1 MSTSSTHFTALN
13 ALWDEFLARWPMESL
28 RSMSLEEYSQAG
40 SKDCFTYWLETRTE
54 DLGSIWGGS
63 AFKFGVYS
71 RKDQSDKSGHAS
83 SGLSFGPTHG
93 WLSKYGTTVDEAF
106 ERVRGLIADIAQAAR
121 EGRLDAIE
129 AADLGHATKWKIAF
143 LYQDRAH
150 PVIAPVFKRAM
161 LDALPGVNA
170 KTSTGQVYQQLMAA
184 KPAEQGVL
192 GYGTVLW
199 QQAGEVL
206 AGAISTD
213 EVLSYLQAHPG
224 LTAIKPPTKKHA
236 GFRRPDGRELCL
248 MRARQTPVV
257 YFQPGPWTQELAEAT
272 QGATPKGADDTR
284 SHGLAANAPA
294 LAAPNPAVS
303 FSIPSRE
310 RLLELLEAYTG
321 EVPPVFSDGSSDGA
335 GIQPPEGP
343 SGAAD
348 LAASRPPLNQI
359 LYGPPGTGKTYSTID
374 AALEILDPAFKAAH
388 PHPTQRAERKARFDT
403 LVRERRVRFVTFHQS
418 FSYEDFV
425 EGLRATT
432 NEDTGQIRYEVVD
445 GVFKSLCEAAA
456 VKVTLPQEGKV
467 PAAPIDVRGRRI
479 WKMSLGNTLGSDASI
494 YDECIEKG
502 YALLGYGGRVDFT
515 GCTTREEVV
524 KRCRDNGLEIQNPQ
538 NDYTATSVFTFV
550 ARMKVGD
557 LLVISDGNFKFRA
570 IGEVSGDYKFQPHA
584 DFPDGYAQMRP
595 VKWLRVYAPSLP
607 QGELLNGQFSQ
618 MTLYALQPPSIDLTK
633 LAGLLNQ
640 RPAGSAGS
648 EGLVPG
654 PVKDST
660 YEIVRAN
667 ADIVELKKPQGRTL
681 PLAMSL
687 IQELAQAVKAGKI
700 SIADIRD
707 KRVMEKLPSTSMDPY
722 LVNGYNNI
730 LAPLVAQLIGD
741 EGAGTSDG
749 AGPTLRDARVLIIDE
764 INRGNISRI
773 FGELITLIEAS
784 KRAGA
789 DEALQ
794 VTLPY
799 SKKPFSVPDN
809 VYLIGTMNT
818 ADRSLTGMDVALR
831 RRFEFVEMPP
841 RPEELKGINVEGIE
855 VQRLLEV
862 MNERI
867 EALLDRDHRL
877 GHAFFMPLR
886 ENRRLSRLEQVF
898 RKQVLPLLQ
907 EYFFDD
913 WRRIQWV
920 LNDHRKPEEFR
931 FVRSQGVN
939 TAALFGDEVN
949 VSRRPQ
955 AWYVNDAAFREV
967 HSYLGVIDHLSATE
981 QD

>member
-1 MSTSSTHFTALN
+1 MSTTSTHFTALN
-13 ALWDEFLARWPMESL
+13 ALWDEFLTRWPMESL
-28 RSMSLEEYSQAG
+28 RSMGLEDYSQAG

-83 SGLSFGPTHG
+83 SAQAFSPTHG
-93 WLSKYGTTVDEAF
+93 WLSKYGATAEQAF

-129 AADLGHATKWKIAF
+129 SADLGHATKWKIAF

-150 PVIAPVFKRAM
+150 PVIAPVFTRAM
-161 LDALPGVNA
+161 LDALPGVSA
-170 KTSTGQVYQQLMAA
+170 KASTGQVYQQLMAS

-192 GYGTVLW
+192 AYGTALW

-224 LTAIKPPTKKHA
+224 LAAIKPPTKKHA
-236 GFRRPDGRELCL
+236 GFRLPDGRELCL

-257 YFQPGPWTQELAEAT
+257 YFQPGPWTQELTDAT
-272 QGATPKGADDTR
+272 QGATVKGGDDTR
-284 SHGLAANAPA
+284 SHGLAANAPT

-321 EVPPVFSDGSSDGA
+321 EVPPVFSDGAAGGSDVKPPAAPVASTAQA
-335 GIQPPEGP
+335 G
-343 SGAAD
+343 
-348 LAASRPPLNQI
+348 LRPPLNQI

-388 PHPTQRAERKARFDT
+388 PHATQRAERKARFDE

-432 NEDTGQIRYEVVD
+432 SEDTGQIRYEVVD

-456 VKVTLPQEGKV
+456 VKVTRPQEGKA

-515 GCTTREEVV
+515 GCTSRDDVV
-524 KRCRDNGLEIQNPQ
+524 KRCRDNALEIQNPQ
-538 NDYTATSVFTFV
+538 NDYTVTSVVTFV

-618 MTLYALQPPSIDLTK
+618 MTLYALQPPSIDLAK

-640 RPAGSAGS
+640 WPAGGAAA
-648 EGLVPG
+648 EGFAPG

-687 IQELAQAVKAGKI
+687 IQDLARAVRAGQI
-700 SIADIRD
+700 TIADIRD
-707 KRVMEKLPSTSMDPY
+707 KRVIERLPSTSMDPY
-722 LVNGYNNI
+722 LVNGYSNV

-741 EGAGTSDG
+741 QGSVIADG
-749 AGPTLRDARVLIIDE
+749 AVPTLRDARVLIIDE

-784 KRAGA
+784 KRAGST
-789 DEALQ
+789 EALE
-794 VTLPY
+794 VVLPY

-818 ADRSLTGMDVALR
+818 ADRSLASMDVALR
-831 RRFEFVEMPP
+831 RRFEFIEMPP

-886 ENRRLSRLEQVF
+886 EHRTLARLEQIF

-913 WRRIQWV
+913 WQRIQWV
-920 LNDHRKPEEFR
+920 LNDHRKPDEFC
-931 FVRSQGVN
+931 FVRSRGVN
-939 TAALFGDEVN
+939 AAALFGNEVN
-949 VSRRPQ
+949 VSRSPQ
-955 AWYVNDAAFREV
+955 AWYVNDTAFREV
-967 HSYLGVIDHLSATE
+967 QSYLGIIDHRSAAD

>member
-1 MSTSSTHFTALN
+1 MSTTSTHFTALN

-83 SGLSFGPTHG
+83 SAQAFSPTHG
-93 WLSKYGTTVDEAF
+93 WLSKYGATAEQAF

-129 AADLGHATKWKIAF
+129 SADLGHATKWKIAF

-150 PVIAPVFKRAM
+150 PVIAPVFTRAM
-161 LDALPGVNA
+161 LDALPGVSA
-170 KTSTGQVYQQLMAA
+170 KASTGQVYQQLMAS

-192 GYGTVLW
+192 QYGTALW
-199 QQAGEVL
+199 QQAGDVL

-224 LTAIKPPTKKHA
+224 LAAIKPPTTRHA
-236 GFRRPDGRELCL
+236 GFRLTDGRELCL

-257 YFQPGPWTQELAEAT
+257 YFQPGPWTQELTDAT
-272 QGATPKGADDTR
+272 QGATVKGGDDPR
-284 SHGLAANAPA
+284 SHGLAANAPT

-321 EVPPVFSDGSSDGA
+321 EAPPVFSDGAA
-335 GIQPPEGP
+335 GGKDTKPP
-343 SGAAD
+343 AAP
-348 LAASRPPLNQI
+348 AAAAAQAGSRPPLNQI

-374 AALEILDPAFKAAH
+374 AALEILDPEFKADH
-388 PHPTQRAERKARFDT
+388 PHATQRAERKARFDE
-403 LVRERRVRFVTFHQS
+403 LVRERRVRFVTFHQN

-425 EGLRATT
+425 EGIRAAANDEEGQLRYRI
-432 NEDTGQIRYEVVD
+432 EDGIFKEICDEVTALQAPQPVGAVTVD
-445 GVFKSLCEAAA
+445 GRQV
-456 VKVTLPQEGKV
+456 
-467 PAAPIDVRGRRI
+467 
-479 WKMSLGNTLGSDASI
+479 WKITLGSSKDTDSTVYRTCLAN
-494 YDECIEKG
+494 DCILLNYGPGVDLSGCQSKDDLLERYQEADFALSNPAKD
-502 YALLGYGGRVDFT
+502 YAVTCML
-515 GCTTREEVV
+515 
-524 KRCRDNGLEIQNPQ
+524 P
-538 NDYTATSVFTFV
+538 FV
-550 ARMKVGD
+550 QELRAGD
-557 LLVISDGNFKFRA
+557 LVIVDSGIYQFKAIAEVTGPYEFLSDPV
-570 IGEVSGDYKFQPHA
+570 I
-584 DFPDGYAQMRP
+584 DGHSHSRK
-595 VKWLRVYAPSLP
+595 VRWLRQYPTPLSVAEFLGRGEFARRPFYKLHPPKADSDSLDLDIAKL
-607 QGELLNGQFSQ
+607 QTLLEPEV
-618 MTLYALQPPSIDLTK
+618 A
-633 LAGLLNQ
+633 A
-640 RPAGSAGS
+640 
-648 EGLVPG
+648 VP
-654 PVKDST
+654 
-660 YEIVRAN
+660 
-667 ADIVELKKPQGRTL
+667 
-681 PLAMSL
+681 
-687 IQELAQAVKAGKI
+687 
-700 SIADIRD
+700 
-707 KRVMEKLPSTSMDPY
+707 
-722 LVNGYNNI
+722 
-730 LAPLVAQLIGD
+730 
-741 EGAGTSDG
+741 
-749 AGPTLRDARVLIIDE
+749 ARVLIIDE
-764 INRGNISRI
+764 INRGSISRI
-773 FGELITLIEAS
+773 FGELITLIEPS

-818 ADRSLTGMDVALR
+818 ADRSLASMDVALR
-831 RRFEFVEMPP
+831 RRFEFIEMPP

-886 ENRRLSRLEQVF
+886 EQRTLPRLEQIF

-913 WRRIQWV
+913 WQRIQWV
-920 LNDHRKPEEFR
+920 LNDHRKPDEFC
-931 FVRSQGVN
+931 FVRSRGVN
-939 TAALFGDEVN
+939 AAALFGNEVN
-949 VSRRPQ
+949 VSRSPQ
-955 AWYVNDAAFREV
+955 TWYVNDTAFREV
-967 HSYLGVIDHLSATE
+967 QSYLGIIDHRSAAD

>member
-1 MSTSSTHFTALN
+1 MSTSSTHFTALS

-71 RKDQSDKSGHAS
+71 RKDQSDKSGQAS

-93 WLSKYGTTVDEAF
+93 WLSKYGTTAEQAF
-106 ERVRGLIADIAQAAR
+106 EYVRGLIADIAQAAR

-143 LYQDRAH
+143 LYQDRAN

-161 LDALPGVNA
+161 LDALPGVSA

-192 GYGTVLW
+192 EYGTALW

-224 LTAIKPPTKKHA
+224 ITSIKPPTKRHA
-236 GFRRPDGRELCL
+236 GFRLPDGRELCL

-257 YFQPGPWTQELAEAT
+257 YFQPGHWTQELTEAT

-284 SHGLAANAPA
+284 SHGLAANAPT

-321 EVPPVFSDGSSDGA
+321 EVPPVFNDGSSDGA
-335 GIQPPEGP
+335 GIQPLEGP

-348 LAASRPPLNQI
+348 LAAPRPPLNQI

-388 PHPTQRAERKARFDT
+388 PHPTQRAERKARFDELT
-403 LVRERRVRFVTFHQS
+403 QQGQVEFVTFHQS

-425 EGLRATT
+425 EGLRAKL
-432 NEDTGQIRYEVVD
+432 NDDKQLEYSVEP
-445 GVFKSLCEAAA
+445 GVFKRLCDAARP
-456 VKVTLPQEGKV
+456 VIDTGTLTV
-467 PAAPIDVRGRRI
+467 
-479 WKMSLGNTLGSDASI
+479 
-494 YDECIEKG
+494 
-502 YALLGYGGRVDFT
+502 
-515 GCTTREEVV
+515 
-524 KRCRDNGLEIQNPQ
+524 
-538 NDYTATSVFTFV
+538 
-550 ARMKVGD
+550 
-557 LLVISDGNFKFRA
+557 
-570 IGEVSGDYKFQPHA
+570 QPHA
-584 DFPDGYAQMRP
+584 
-595 VKWLRVYAPSLP
+595 RVW
-607 QGELLNGQFSQ
+607 
-618 MTLYALQPPSIDLTK
+618 
-633 LAGLLNQ
+633 
-640 RPAGSAGS
+640 
-648 EGLVPG
+648 
-654 PVKDST
+654 
-660 YEIVRAN
+660 
-667 ADIVELKKPQGRTL
+667 
-681 PLAMSL
+681 
-687 IQELAQAVKAGKI
+687 KI
-700 SIADIRD
+700 SIAGTGPSPTKAYCLDHNEARVGWGKTGDLLQDPESNTYYQSLGSGDKGTLRYFAEEMEVGDILLCIHSAYAIAAVGVVTGDYRH
-707 KRVMEKLPSTSMDPY
+707 EPPEQLPK
-722 LVNGYNNI
+722 G
-730 LAPLVAQLIGD
+730 LIGD
-741 EGAGTSDG
+741 YQHVRPVQWLYKDLELPIEPINEGKTFTLKTVYQLNRLNWADLQRYLDSKGCKPVAGS
-749 AGPTLRDARVLIIDE
+749 ARQAVVTKPYVLVVDE

-773 FGELITLIEAS
+773 FGELITLIEPS
-784 KRAGA
+784 KRAGS
-789 DEALQ
+789 DESLQ

-841 RPEELKGINVEGIE
+841 RPEELKGINVAGIE

-886 ENRRLSRLEQVF
+886 ENRRLSRLEQIF

-913 WRRIQWV
+913 WQRIQWV

-967 HSYLGVIDHLSATE
+967 QSYLGVIDHLSATE